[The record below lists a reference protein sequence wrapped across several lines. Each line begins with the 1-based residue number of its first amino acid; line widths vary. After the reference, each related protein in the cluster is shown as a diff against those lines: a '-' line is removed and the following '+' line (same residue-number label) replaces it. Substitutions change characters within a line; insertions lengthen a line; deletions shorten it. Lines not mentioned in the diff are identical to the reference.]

1 MLIARAI
8 LELFDPEK
16 AKVDHFSAEI
26 TELITERPDK
36 GRQPGRL
43 SNAVFDHYNHL
54 MWK

>member
-8 LELFDPEK
+8 LELFDPGK
-16 AKVDHFSAEI
+16 AKVDHFSAGI

-43 SNAVFDHYNHL
+43 SNAVFDHDNYL